1 MPEAVL
7 WAVGQAVPLA
17 ALTCSHFT
25 KSDGVSPRSC
35 LSLTKSQRVAGN
47 GDPSKLKPFTCNRW
61 LWGAVPVYFIDE
73 LIERVGPKLLIE
85 QK

>member
-17 ALTCSHFT
+17 ALTCGHFT
-25 KSDGVSPRSC
+25 KSDGVSPRSR

-47 GDPSKLKPFTCNRW
+47 GDPSKLKPLTCNKM
-61 LWGAVPVYFIDE
+61 V
-73 LIERVGPKLLIE
+73 VGGCASIFYR
-85 QK
+85 

>member
-17 ALTCSHFT
+17 ALTCGHFT
-25 KSDGVSPRSC
+25 KSDGVCPRSR

-47 GDPSKLKPFTCNRW
+47 GDTSKLKPFTCNRW